1 MNAINKFFTIFE
13 KIQEVI
19 VLFAVA
25 CLTIHYFGG
34 YYLII
39 TTIGDHSRLLA
50 EIAITLLFF
59 KIVTT
64 RYSVREFLC
73 VVLLLLLAV
82 TNYRYS
88 GNTRAIYNV
97 LMLCSLKNVDL
108 KKVFRVSFVSI
119 VFIIGLLAAL
129 ALSGV
134 TGTVSI
140 TEDFG
145 RGVGEAKIETR
156 YTMGFIHPNTWAQA
170 VFSAML
176 LGVLAFWEKVDWKGI
191 LLLAVINYGV
201 YRLAISRASFLCG
214 IALIVL
220 VFLAKYAKR
229 FYEFWIIRIGII
241 GGITAIWAIILTSKV
256 NIVEN
261 LEWLNLDKKI
271 FTGRL
276 MMAKYYFDT
285 MGWSYFGEKVPSHM
299 VENGWVLDMG
309 YMRMLLENGVII
321 FGLMFAAT
329 IALLIYAFIH
339 KRNDIIVT
347 VLCICLY
354 GIYENKAISQVPANL
369 MIYYMALL
377 MYHKKKVKKKKKS
390 KSKTHTCIEEQVVL
404 E

>member
-82 TNYRYS
+82 TNYKYS
-88 GNTRAIYNV
+88 GNTRAIYNA

-119 VFIIGLLAAL
+119 IFIIGLLAAL

-170 VFSAML
+170 VFCAML
-176 LGVLAFWEKVDWKGI
+176 LGVVAFWEKVDWKGI

-201 YRLAISRASFLCG
+201 YRLAISRTSFLCG
-214 IALIVL
+214 IALIIL
-220 VFLAKYAKR
+220 VFLGKYAKR
-229 FYEFWIIRIGII
+229 FYDFWIVRIGIV
-241 GGITAIWAIILTSKV
+241 GGVTAIWSIILISKV
-256 NIVEN
+256 NITDS
-261 LEWLNLDKKI
+261 LKWAMIDGKF

-276 MMAKYYFDT
+276 TQAKYYFDT
-285 MGWSYFGEKVPSHM
+285 LGWSYFGVKVPSQM
-299 VENGWVLDMG
+299 ENGGVLDMG

-329 IALLIYAFIH
+329 IALLIYAFIY

-369 MIYYMALL
+369 IIYYMALM

-404 E
+404 K